1 MGYARH
7 KSKKKMTHFFR
18 TLLTYGLGLG
28 IAGGLVLWGTVLYL
42 GTTLPDIDSINTY
55 IPAETTKIMS
65 QEGVILA
72 ELHREEN
79 RISIPIDKISPI
91 LQKTVVA
98 MEDSSFYDHNGLDY
112 FGILRAIYKDVLAGS
127 FVEGGSTLTQQLA
140 KNLFFTRQKK
150 ITRKISEA
158 IMAIRIENHYT
169 KTEILEMYLNQV
181 YWGHNAYGIESAS
194 RYYFGKTAQ
203 ELSLSESAVLVGM
216 LSGPE
221 LYSPY
226 RNFKASKNRQRLV
239 LNRMVETGLITREQ
253 ADDAYLQELKL
264 RERTKLRYKA
274 PYFTSYIVKQLV
286 AMYGEEAIYTSGMKV
301 YTTLRYDYQ
310 KVAEAVV
317 EKYVAEAHGPLELG
331 STASPNFS
339 QAAILAI
346 DPTNG
351 YIVTMHGGADFL
363 GNMFNRTTQAMR
375 QPGSVFKPFVYLAA
389 LAKGYTP
396 NSHIE
401 DSPVTFSTFQ
411 GPYSPKNYTN
421 DYSGSITLRRALEKS
436 VNTVAIKLNHSI
448 GPETVVATARKL
460 GITSKIRPVLSLP
473 LGANEVTML
482 ELVSAYGVLA
492 NEGYRVE
499 PFGIIRIED
508 RDGVEL
514 YRHHPAQAQ
523 VYDANLIS
531 TLVDMMKGVVING
544 TGQNARLPRPM
555 AGKTGTTSDYRDAW
569 FIGFIPQL
577 VAGTWVG
584 NDDNSPM
591 NKITGGGIP
600 ALMWRD
606 FMKEAVSDIPPRDFR
621 PPRGLRPVIV
631 DKTRKESEASEA
643 PKKSTDK
650 VIEFFGE

>member
-1 MGYARH
+1 LA
-7 KSKKKMTHFFR
+7 
-18 TLLTYGLGLG
+18 

-42 GTTLPDIDSINTY
+42 GTTLPDVDSINTY
-55 IPAETTKIMS
+55 IPAETTKIIS
-65 QEGVILA
+65 QDGTILA

-79 RISIPIDKISPI
+79 RVSIPLDKISPI

-98 MEDSSFYDHNGLDY
+98 MEDSNFYDHNGLDY
-112 FGILRAIYKDVLAGS
+112 FGIMRAIYKDILAGS

-150 ITRKISEA
+150 LTRKISEA

-181 YWGHNAYGIESAS
+181 YWGHNTYGIESAS

-203 ELSLSESAVLVGM
+203 DLSLSESAVLVGM
-216 LSGPE
+216 LTGPE
-221 LYSPY
+221 LFSPY
-226 RNFKASKNRQRLV
+226 RNFNASKTRQRLV
-239 LNRMVETGLITREQ
+239 LNRMVQTGLITEEQ
-253 ADDAYLQELKL
+253 AEDAFNQPLQL

-274 PYFTSYIVKQLV
+274 PYFTSYIIKQLV
-286 AMYGEEAIYTSGMKV
+286 GMYGEEAIYTSGMKV

-317 EKYVAEAHGPLELG
+317 EKYVAEAKGPLALG

-346 DPTNG
+346 DPSNG

-363 GNMFNRTTQAMR
+363 DNMFNRTTQAMR
-375 QPGSVFKPFVYLAA
+375 QPGSAFKPFVYLTA
-389 LAKGYTP
+389 LSKGYTP
-396 NSHIE
+396 NSIVE
-401 DSPVTFSTFQ
+401 DSPITFSTFQ
-411 GPYSPKNYTN
+411 GPYTPKNYTN
-421 DYSGSITLRRALEKS
+421 DYSGAMTIRRALEKS
-436 VNTVAIKLNHSI
+436 VNTIAIKLNHSI
-448 GPETVVATARKL
+448 GPDNVVATARKL
-460 GITSKIRPVLSLP
+460 GIKSKIRPVLSLP
-473 LGANEVTML
+473 LGANECTML
-482 ELVSAYGVLA
+482 ELVSAYGVMA
-492 NEGYRVE
+492 NEGYRIE

-514 YRHHPAQAQ
+514 YRHHPAQDQ

-531 TLVDMMKGVVING
+531 TLVDMMKGVVVSG
-544 TGQNARLPRPM
+544 TGQNARLPRPV

-584 NDDNSPM
+584 NDDNSSM
-591 NKITGGGIP
+591 NKITGGGVP

-606 FMKEAVSDIPPRDFR
+606 FMKEAIQDIPPRDFR
-621 PPRGLRPVIV
+621 PPRGLRPVIS
-631 DKTRKESEASEA
+631 ESPKKDEDGDAA
-643 PKKSTDK
+643 PKKSSEK